1 MSSLRLAIS
10 SLLFVGLLCGS
21 NSSAF
26 ATLTPLGGAANYG
39 ILFEGTGGRTLSITD
54 VTLDGV
60 IYGTNNAITGNNIAV
75 GGTGMVQFS
84 GPGTIDG
91 RLDFSAANK
100 GQYQNTN
107 RKNVGPTSVNYNVS
121 AVTTALTTVNSLSS
135 SLAGLG
141 NNLTLTGNE
150 TVKESSGQLK
160 TINGVTYR
168 IFNVTGIASTMGNG
182 SMLTIVGDGSGD
194 PVVFDFGLKS
204 NVTLMGDVTLT
215 GLVPDQVLYNF
226 TTSGYNITLNT
237 DASKYSSKSWAGTIL
252 APNDGVILD
261 NANLQ
266 DGRVFGGG
274 GGCGME
280 IIDGSHVTVPA
291 PAALLLFGPG
301 LVGLA
306 AIRRRL

>member
-1 MSSLRLAIS
+1 
-10 SLLFVGLLCGS
+10 
-21 NSSAF
+21 
-26 ATLTPLGGAANYG
+26 
-39 ILFEGTGGRTLSITD
+39 
-54 VTLDGV
+54 
-60 IYGTNNAITGNNIAV
+60 
-75 GGTGMVQFS
+75 MVQFS